1 MPCAHG
7 FAGCVEECGQ
17 LLGETF
23 VDFALAI
30 SHIARINLNSLETW
44 KLMRIDPVLVAPA
57 LTALYRMWIGTMRYQ
72 DSGQLTPI
80 RTCLNEGR
88 PVMLAIWHE
97 ELFALTGYGTTVLP
111 GRFATVV
118 SDSRDGELIAQVL
131 VRIGF
136 VTARGSSTRGG
147 LKALNQLRQHMLDGR
162 IGVITVDGPRGPRQ
176 VAKDGAVYLA
186 QKANAKLFPVR
197 CRPSSAFVFKR
208 SWDHFQLP
216 RPFCTCDVHIG
227 APLEFAP
234 GKMSAEDLHAGSQR
248 LGQALH
254 DALPGG

>member
-1 MPCAHG
+1 
-7 FAGCVEECGQ
+7 
-17 LLGETF
+17 
-23 VDFALAI
+23 
-30 SHIARINLNSLETW
+30 
-44 KLMRIDPVLVAPA
+44 MRLDPVRIAPA
-57 LTALYRMWIGTMRYQ
+57 LTALYRLWIRSIRYR
-72 DSGQLTPI
+72 DRDQLDPV
-80 RTCLNEGR
+80 RNCLNKGK

-136 VTARGSSTRGG
+136 ATARGSSTRGG

-186 QKANAKLFPVR
+186 QKADALLFPVR
-197 CRPSSAFVFKR
+197 CRVTKSFVFKR

-216 RPFCTCDVHIG
+216 LPFCTCDVHIG
-227 APLEFAP
+227 APLQFP
-234 GKMSAEDLHAGSQR
+234 LGKRSAEELHRGSQ
-248 LGQALH
+248 LLTQALH
-254 DALPGG
+254 DALPA